1 MKTPPRAT
9 APTLRLVPKE
19 PLAGT
24 ENYTAIA
31 LKALD
36 EARVKILAAETAG
49 KPCTHVVVC
58 MVSEYMH
65 GKTEQA
71 MATDM
76 VVSGLVS
83 DLAGAGVLQLCLHDY
98 WG

>member
-1 MKTPPRAT
+1 MKVPPVQ
-9 APTLRLVPKE
+9 LRLVPKE
-19 PLAGT
+19 PLVGT
-24 ENYTAIA
+24 EDYTAIA

-36 EARVKILAAETAG
+36 EARTRILAADAAG

-58 MVSEYMH
+58 MVSEFMKS
-65 GKTEQA
+65 KTEQA
-71 MATDM
+71 MATDL
-76 VVSGLVS
+76 VISDLVS

>member
-1 MKTPPRAT
+1 MRPGPN
-9 APTLRLVPKE
+9 APLQLVPKE
-19 PLAGT
+19 VPEGMQD
-24 ENYTAIA
+24 YTAIA
-31 LKALD
+31 LAALD
-36 EARVKILAAETAG
+36 EARVKILAADKAG

-58 MVSEYMH
+58 MVSEYLK

-71 MATDM
+71 MATDL
-76 VVSGLVS
+76 VTSALVS